1 MKERLADKIKFALMR
16 DVRSGTSD
24 IIIPNFYLGWY
35 EMDVCKIMK
44 SGYVVEYEIKIS
56 RSDFFADFK
65 KDNGAKHLKL
75 QTSESHCNRFFFVVP
90 QGLILPEEVPA
101 YAGLIEYREYETNSY
116 WGRGGSTDI
125 IKHAPLIHKKK
136 RDEKI
141 YYYLAQKLSFRS
153 QIIEQK
159 YRKLVYKQ
167 KEIKNNA

>member
-35 EMDVCKIMK
+35 EMDLCKIMK

-65 KDNGAKHLKL
+65 KDNGYKHSRL
-75 QTSESHCNRFFFVVP
+75 QTNTSFCNRFFFVTP
-90 QGLILPEEVPA
+90 KGLLKPDEIPT
-101 YAGLIEYREYETNSY
+101 YAGLIEYSEGTTNSY
-116 WGRGGSTDI
+116 WSNGGSTNI
-125 IKHAPLIHKKK
+125 IKAAPLIHKTKQE
-136 RDEKI
+136 EKI
-141 YYYLAQKLSFRS
+141 YHWLALKLSFRS
-153 QIIEQK
+153 QLIEQK

-167 KEIKNNA
+167 KELSNE